1 MGRRLPVQLCKV
13 PLHLCTVPDPATS
26 LADLEAFVA
35 DTLRTKGVDGSAP
48 PSMDRLCAD
57 LTGAP
62 PQRAARADVG
72 GDGCLAPAVGGEWR
86 VYIADDVLPE
96 RERWLVGH
104 ELGHYLHRTVLRG
117 VQETE
122 RRCDIIGAML
132 VAPRAAVLRAVALE
146 GHAVTRLAT
155 MLRVE
160 VSLVVL
166 RLGECVNRPVALI
179 RPTPIVR
186 GAAHDWPDLT
196 SPRRTRCSHPIRV
209 ERGWGL
215 MARRA
220 QAVAGVIGTVLS
232 AAA

>member
-26 LADLEAFVA
+26 LADLETFVA
-35 DTLRTKGVDGSAP
+35 DTLRLRGVDGSAP

-62 PQRAARADVG
+62 PHRAARADVG

-104 ELGHYLHRTVLRG
+104 ELGHYLHRTILRG

-146 GHAVTRLAT
+146 GHAVTRLAA

-160 VSLVVL
+160 TS
-166 RLGECVNRPVALI
+166 RPV
-179 RPTPIVR
+179 PIIR
-186 GAAHDWPDLT
+186 GAAHEWPDLT
-196 SPRRTRCSHPIRV
+196 APKRTKCSHPIRV
-209 ERGWGL
+209 ERGWGM

-220 QAVAGVIGTVLS
+220 QAAFGVVGSVLS